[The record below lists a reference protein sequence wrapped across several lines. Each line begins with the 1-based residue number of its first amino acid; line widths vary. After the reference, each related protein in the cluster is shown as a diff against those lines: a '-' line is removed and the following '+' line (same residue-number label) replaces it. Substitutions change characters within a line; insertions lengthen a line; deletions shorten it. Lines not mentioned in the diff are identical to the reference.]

1 MQDPARRRLLAGL
14 ALSMP
19 MARVARAS
27 ADGPVTLFAA
37 ASLTDALTEIVAGA
51 DHEIRTSFAASST
64 LSRQIAAGAPA
75 DLLMLASPVWM
86 DWLEDAGLLS
96 PDTRRMAT
104 SNRLVLISPA
114 GDAQSPGEAPTLLQN
129 VPGRIA
135 VGDPDHVPAGI
146 YAQAALISLGLWEA
160 LSPRLARADN
170 SRAALALV
178 ARGEAPFGIVYET
191 DALIEPRVAIVAR
204 FDPATHPPIR
214 YPLAIAKGQD
224 RPAVRRLYARILGD
238 EGQAILAAHGFA
250 AREQG

>member
-1 MQDPARRRLLAGL
+1 
-14 ALSMP
+14 
-19 MARVARAS
+19 
-27 ADGPVTLFAA
+27 
-37 ASLTDALTEIVAGA
+37 
-51 DHEIRTSFAASST
+51 
-64 LSRQIAAGAPA
+64 
-75 DLLMLASPVWM
+75 ASPVWM

-114 GDAQSPGEAPTLLQN
+114 GDAQSPGEAPTLLRN
-129 VPGRIA
+129 TPGRIA

-160 LSPRLARADN
+160 LSPRLTRADN